1 MASGLP
7 SLRRPWDKKP
17 LTENGN
23 MGPHVDER
31 EAEAPPN
38 EETAPKVV

>member
-7 SLRRPWDKKP
+7 TLRRPRDKKP

-23 MGPHVDER
+23 MGPRVDER